1 MKTHRWLR
9 HVIMRTS
16 GSVGSA
22 PREPSTG
29 TVRAWATRG
38 ILVLALVMGS
48 LGAAASALP
57 GHGSADHVQASAH
70 QPAAS
75 LALSADAVSIS
86 SGHPSRLP
94 WMY

>member
-9 HVIMRTS
+9 HVILRIN

-29 TVRAWATRG
+29 TVRAWARRG
-38 ILVLALVMGS
+38 ILVLALV
-48 LGAAASALP
+48 LGGLGTAAS
-57 GHGSADHVQASAH
+57 GHASAGHVQASAH
-70 QPAAS
+70 QPAAN
-75 LALSADAVSIS
+75 LALSAGAGSIS
-86 SGHPSRLP
+86 SGHTSRLP

>member
-1 MKTHRWLR
+1 MKTHRRLW

-22 PREPSTG
+22 SREPSTR
-29 TVRAWATRG
+29 TVRARATRG
-38 ILVLALVMGS
+38 ILVLALVLGG

-57 GHGSADHVQASAH
+57 GHVSTGHVQASAH
-70 QPAAS
+70 QPADS
-75 LALSADAVSIS
+75 LALSAAAASIS
-86 SGHPSRLP
+86 SGQTIRLP

>member
-1 MKTHRWLR
+1 MKTLR

-22 PREPSTG
+22 PREPFSG

-38 ILVLALVMGS
+38 ILVLALV
-48 LGAAASALP
+48 LGGLAAASVWP
-57 GHGSADHVQASAH
+57 GHGSSHAQVSAH

-75 LALSADAVSIS
+75 LALSAAADSIS
-86 SGHPSRLP
+86 SGHAISLP